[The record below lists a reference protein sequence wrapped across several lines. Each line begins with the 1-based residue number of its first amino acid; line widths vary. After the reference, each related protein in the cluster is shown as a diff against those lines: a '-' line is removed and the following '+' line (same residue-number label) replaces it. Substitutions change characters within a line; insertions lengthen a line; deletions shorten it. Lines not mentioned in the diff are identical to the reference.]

1 MPLTRD
7 WVAGRSVIDRTT
19 VQVADLT
26 QAGDDFALGRAMAL
40 RLGHRTV
47 LATPLIR
54 KGEAIGTLVMRRKE
68 VRPFSDKQIGLL
80 KTFADQAVIAIQ
92 NVRLFEEVKA
102 KTHDLEELLAFQKAT
117 SDVLEVIGKSASTLQ
132 PVLDVIVDTAV
143 DLCAAD
149 MSNIRLMKNGSMHHA
164 ASSSRMDP
172 AVRDYVRDHPIAQ
185 NDRSSVAGRVV
196 LEGRTIQ
203 IPNVRAD
210 AEYTFLPD
218 DSPVGAVLGVPLL
231 HDGKVAGAII
241 LHA

>member
-1 MPLTRD
+1 
-7 WVAGRSVIDRTT
+7 
-19 VQVADLT
+19 
-26 QAGDDFALGRAMAL
+26 
-40 RLGHRTV
+40 
-47 LATPLIR
+47 
-54 KGEAIGTLVMRRKE
+54 
-68 VRPFSDKQIGLL
+68 
-80 KTFADQAVIAIQ
+80 
-92 NVRLFEEVKA
+92 
-102 KTHDLEELLAFQKAT
+102 
-117 SDVLEVIGKSASTLQ
+117 
-132 PVLDVIVDTAV
+132 PVLDVIVDIAV

-172 AVRDYVRDHPIAQ
+172 AFRDYVREHPIAQ

-231 HDGKVAGAII
+231 HDGEVVGA
-241 LHA
+241 